1 MLHFLHVY
9 KSTAIFDKTNYTA
22 ENRGK
27 ARIGPGPFHLS
38 NGYFKEGTMFLP
50 KAYRSYF
57 GKKEKAV
64 LVIVD
69 DTGKENKYHNLVSA
83 GKAVPFHY
91 IFGESLK
98 SFELF
103 KIRNKEENI
112 FELFLD
118 YGPNAFRI
126 GVPNRTNHKIAEL
139 TSEKS
144 ILFRI
149 NGKSDF
155 TMSGRKQRTF
165 YEFEYLFE
173 PVKKVEHLEFKD
185 DISSLLVK
193 QVPNQEYKII
203 DERKILR

>member
-1 MLHFLHVY
+1 MLYFLHLY

-22 ENRGK
+22 GNREK

-50 KAYRSYF
+50 GTYRSYF
-57 GKKEKAV
+57 EKKEKAL
-64 LVIVD
+64 LVIID
-69 DTGKENKYHNLVSA
+69 DTGKENTYNKPVFVD
-83 GKAVPFHY
+83 KAVPFHY
-91 IFGESLK
+91 ISGEILK
-98 SFELF
+98 SLELF
-103 KIRNKEENI
+103 KIRNKEGDI

-118 YGPNAFRI
+118 YKANVFRI

-144 ILFRI
+144 ILYRL

-155 TMSGRKQRTF
+155 TMTGRKQRTF

-173 PVKKVEHLEFKD
+173 PVKKVEHIEFKD
-185 DISSLLVK
+185 ISALSVK
-193 QVPNQEYKII
+193 QVPNQESKII